1 MFGSPSLKFPLVKV
15 IRIYRA
21 PLDRLSRFHSSLFL
35 RAFIIPYLCQTR
47 ELIGRRELRE
57 TIETGEIIAVL
68 QMIRKNYGIKRFNEF
83 TFESIPQKIVS
94 FPLEKGKKKKKN
106 STPLIPRI
114 IDTAHPWCTTR
125 KSGLW
130 RQADQ
135 IFETSYTIAA
145 SIWNVLRNKL
155 ELTNDNDQR
164 KQQGWPST
172 CDNNRK
178 LVTSLDNFSV

>member
-47 ELIGRRELRE
+47 ELIGRRKLRE

-94 FPLEKGKKKKKN
+94 FPLEKGKKEKEFHCTN
-106 STPLIPRI
+106 TPNNRYGPSLVHNEEKWLMAAGRPNLRNQLH
-114 IDTAHPWCTTR
+114 D
-125 KSGLW
+125 SGLHLE
-130 RQADQ
+130 RVAKQAR
-135 IFETSYTIAA
+135 A
-145 SIWNVLRNKL
+145 N
-155 ELTNDNDQR
+155 
-164 KQQGWPST
+164 
-172 CDNNRK
+172 
-178 LVTSLDNFSV
+178 